1 MNRFLVR
8 LTATASIVF
17 ASFAFAISVHA
28 GEVLDRVLATK
39 TLTVATSSA
48 FPLASFI
55 DKNGQL
61 DGFDVEVAKGI
72 AKYMDVEAKFVT
84 PGWDIITSGRWE
96 GRWDLAMGQMTPT
109 VPRAKLFDFP
119 AVYIYGNSVAV
130 VHKDSKA
137 TKPSDLD
144 GKVIGVSAGSSEESY
159 AKHTLEVYDAPPVKF
174 QFTPSEVKGYES
186 STSAA
191 DDLRLGDGVRLD
203 GFLTEELEAKAMIK
217 AGYPFK
223 IMGGPLVSAPAVIAV
238 LHGDKEFSDKVA
250 AAVKSMREDGSLSK
264 LSIKWYGSDQTVQK

>member
-1 MNRFLVR
+1 MNRFLIR
-8 LTATASIVF
+8 LTATASIAF
-17 ASFAFAISVHA
+17 ATIAFAISAHA

-39 TLTVATSSA
+39 TLTVATSAA

-55 DKNGQL
+55 DNKGQL
-61 DGFDVEVAKGI
+61 DGFDIEVAKGI
-72 AKYMDVEAKFVT
+72 AAYMGVEAKFVT
-84 PGWDIITSGRWE
+84 PGWDIITSGRWA

-109 VPRAKLFDFP
+109 APRAKLFDFP

-130 VHKDSKA
+130 VHKDSRA

-144 GKVIGVSAGSSEESY
+144 GKVVGVSAGSSEESY
-159 AKHTLEVYDAPPVKF
+159 AKHTLEMYNAPQVKF
-174 QFTPSEVKGYES
+174 QFTPSQVKGYES
-186 STSAA
+186 TNSAA

-203 GFLTEELEAKAMIK
+203 GMLDEELDAKAMIK

-223 IMGGPLVSAPAVIAV
+223 IIGEPLVSAPAVIPV

-250 AAVKSMREDGSLSK
+250 AAIKSMREDGTLSK
-264 LSIKWYGSDQTVQK
+264 LSIKWYGSDHTVLK

>member
-1 MNRFLVR
+1 MKTF
-8 LTATASIVF
+8 TATASIAF
-17 ASFAFAISVHA
+17 ASFAFAISAHA

-39 TLTVATSSA
+39 TLTVATSAS

-55 DKNGQL
+55 DDMGQL
-61 DGFDVEVAKGI
+61 DGFDIEVAKGI
-72 AKYMDVEAKFVT
+72 AKYLGVEAKFVT

-109 VPRAKLFDFP
+109 APRAKLFDFP
-119 AVYIYGNSVAV
+119 AVYIYGNSVAA

-144 GKVIGVSAGSSEESY
+144 GKVVGVSAGSSEESY
-159 AKHTLEVYDAPPVKF
+159 AKHTLEMYNAPPVKF
-174 QFTPSEVKGYES
+174 QFTPKEVRGYES
-186 STSAA
+186 ANSAA

-203 GFLTEELEAKAMIK
+203 GVLDEELSVKAKIK

-223 IMGGPLVSAPAVIAV
+223 IIGEPLVSAPAVIAV

-250 AAVKSMREDGSLSK
+250 AAVKSMREDGTLSK
-264 LSIKWYGSDQTVQK
+264 LSIKWYGSDQTALK